1 MFASILDRFWFRFG
15 ADLASQMVPQGHAWT
30 SRIGPW
36 AVQDGPKIV
45 LVRSFF
51 RLAVWD
57 RFFDPLKLLLGSF
70 WRALGGRLRPLGV
83 I

>member
-1 MFASILDRFWFRFG
+1 MTPNWGYPPHRGI
-15 ADLASQMVPQGHAWT
+15 
-30 SRIGPW
+30 
-36 AVQDGPKIV
+36 QDGLGIV

-70 WRALGGRLRPLGV
+70 WRALGGGLRPLGV
-83 I
+83 IWEPLGRHFWVSEVVWGPL